1 MSSEQVNELRQ
12 HSLDGLQLPTHDCSL
27 ASPTRFN
34 SLVKNLRQKLHD
46 DVGSPDHVDEA
57 ESILQQTMDDM
68 ACLSRLLRISEA
80 CLVDERASS
89 QAAQKT
95 IQDLQHQLQL
105 VSNGSISL
113 RDAASKLKLELED
126 SQKRHNELELDVN
139 TLRDALCKSE
149 SYRKE
154 YAKSKKSELLDMQAK
169 LDAAAAEASVQD
181 AAHQRTRA
189 LLLSE
194 VETRAAGANAMQRL
208 EANHA
213 ELLVQHQKMQELCNS
228 QDKQLQVSFSLRS
241 SIHRIRAVP
250 PPPNSG
256 GCSPQSFA
264 SAHVLDRMLQQMC
277 KAIVTNKRC
286 CNSNFISLQMPRH
299 SRQLQ

>member
-80 CLVDERASS
+80 CLGDERTSS

-169 LDAAAAEASVQD
+169 LDAAAAEALVQD

-228 QDKQLQVSFSLRS
+228 QDKQLQVNISLHS
-241 SIHRIRAVP
+241 SIHKIIAVP
-250 PPPNSG
+250 RSIIAVALHNH
-256 GCSPQSFA
+256 SPQLMFLTGCCS
-264 SAHVLDRMLQQMC
+264 
-277 KAIVTNKRC
+277 RC
-286 CNSNFISLQMPRH
+286 AKLS
-299 SRQLQ
+299 